1 MICVVLA
8 HFVRRLDA
16 LSDQQTTDSSNRPFT
31 PSRWSRAPPR
41 LSAPSAGYAQNN
53 TNLSCSVFTNCPNSV
68 CLFYCI
74 LHCSEILEEYLITT
88 VQHKSVKLHVG
99 GMRCQCPVLTPQ
111 HHFCRHLPEHT
122 KIGAVVSLFPQVAT
136 KTPTKRPV
144 QT

>member
-1 MICVVLA
+1 MVLA

-16 LSDQQTTDSSNRPFT
+16 LSDQQTTDSSNRSFT

-99 GMRCQCPVLTPQ
+99 GMRCQCAVLTPQ
-111 HHFCRHLPEHT
+111 HNFCRHLPEHT

>member
-1 MICVVLA
+1 MWYWLVLFA
-8 HFVRRLDA
+8 DSMPCLINKP
-16 LSDQQTTDSSNRPFT
+16 QT
-31 PSRWSRAPPR
+31 PPTGH
-41 LSAPSAGYAQNN
+41 SAPSAGYAQNN

-99 GMRCQCPVLTPQ
+99 GMRRQCPVLTPQ
-111 HHFCRHLPEHT
+111 HHFCRHFPEHT
-122 KIGAVVSLFPQVAT
+122 KIGAAVSLFPRVAT

>member
-1 MICVVLA
+1 MICVILA

-16 LSDQQTTDSSNRPFT
+16 LSDQHTTDPSNRPFT
-31 PSRWSRAPPR
+31 PSCWSRAPLH

-53 TNLSCSVFTNCPNSV
+53 TNLSCSVFANCPNSV

-74 LHCSEILEEYLITT
+74 LHCSKIFEYLITT

-111 HHFCRHLPEHT
+111 HHFSQNTPKLERLSPCSP
-122 KIGAVVSLFPQVAT
+122 

>member
-8 HFVRRLDA
+8 RFVRGLDA
-16 LSDQQTTDSSNRPFT
+16 LSDQQTTDASNRPFST
-31 PSRWSRAPPR
+31 ICW
-41 LSAPSAGYAQNN
+41 YAQNN

-111 HHFCRHLPEHT
+111 HHFCRHFPEHT
-122 KIGAVVSLFPQVAT
+122 KIGAAVSLFPRVAT
-136 KTPTKRPV
+136 KTPPKRPV

>member
-1 MICVVLA
+1 MVLA

-16 LSDQQTTDSSNRPFT
+16 LSDQQTTDSSNRSFT
-31 PSRWSRAPPR
+31 PSCWSRAPPR

-99 GMRCQCPVLTPQ
+99 GMRCQCAVLTPQ
-111 HHFCRHLPEHT
+111 HNFCRHLPEHT

>member
-1 MICVVLA
+1 MWYWLILFADSMPCLINKP
-8 HFVRRLDA
+8 
-16 LSDQQTTDSSNRPFT
+16 QT
-31 PSRWSRAPPR
+31 PPTGN
-41 LSAPSAGYAQNN
+41 SAPSAGYAQNN

-111 HHFCRHLPEHT
+111 HHFCRHFPEHT
-122 KIGAVVSLFPQVAT
+122 KIGAAVSLFPRVAT